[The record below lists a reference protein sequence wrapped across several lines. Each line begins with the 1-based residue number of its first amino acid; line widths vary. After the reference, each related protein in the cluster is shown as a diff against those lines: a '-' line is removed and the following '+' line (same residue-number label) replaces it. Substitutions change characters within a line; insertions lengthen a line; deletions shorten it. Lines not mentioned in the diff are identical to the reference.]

1 MAKSLVIVESPAK
14 ARTVNRY
21 LGPRFLVR
29 ASMGHIRDLPKR
41 RLGVDVDH
49 DFKAEYEII
58 PGRKKTVTEFQ
69 KLAKQSEAII
79 LAADPD
85 REGEA
90 ICWHLSQ
97 VLEKSNKNI
106 YRVIF
111 HEITKK
117 AVQEAFK
124 NYGQLDQDKIKAQQT
139 RRILDRLVGYLISPL
154 LWKKIGK
161 GLSAGRVQS
170 IALRLICEREK
181 EIKDFIPEEYWTITA
196 HLQAANPPPFK
207 ASLVRIN
214 GKKAKIKTGSGAR
227 QIVAGLKQAPFVLK
241 KIQLK
246 EKKKSPLPPYITS
259 SLQQD
264 SYRFL
269 HFSVK
274 KTMSIAQRL
283 YEGLEIGEQGLTGLI
298 TYMRTDSVRVSNE
311 ALGQVRRYIKANF
324 SKDYLP
330 PRARIYKNKK
340 KAQDAHEAI
349 RPAIV
354 SLSPE
359 TVKNYLSK
367 DEFSLYKLIWN
378 RFVAS
383 QMSPALIEE
392 TEFEIE
398 ASNCQFTAKGE
409 VIKFDGFLALFPRL
423 KKEEKILPKA
433 EEGERLKLLNL
444 DSKQNFTQPP
454 PRYTEGSL
462 VKELESRGIGR
473 PSTYAP
479 IIATLQDRVYVVK
492 EKGKFIPTDLG
503 LFVTDYLIKNFP
515 DLMEFEFTAKLEEE
529 LDRISQGERQWLE
542 YLRAYYSLLAR
553 DLSRAMKTQGVRGR
567 GIPLE
572 DTCPQCGRPLVIREG
587 RFGRFKACS
596 GYPDC
601 SYRESL
607 HKKEARPL
615 EEKCPRCGAAL
626 VLRSGKYGT
635 FIACSNYPQC
645 NYVKKERKDT
655 GIPCP
660 LNCGGTIVRRQTKK
674 GKIFYGCSNYPRCK
688 FATWDEPLPQP
699 CPQCGRPFLLRKNP
713 VKGNPIVYCSSD
725 NCDYKETVERE
736 KIWEQKSDNWDK

>member
-1 MAKSLVIVESPAK
+1 MAKNLVIVESPAK

-29 ASMGHIRDLPKR
+29 ASMGHIRDLPRK
-41 RLGVDVDH
+41 RLGVDIDH
-49 DFKAEYEII
+49 DFRAEYEII
-58 PGRKKTVTEFQ
+58 PGRQKIVTEFQ
-69 KLAKQSEAII
+69 KLAKQSEAIF

-97 VLEKSNKNI
+97 VLGKDNKNI

-124 NYGQLDQDKIKAQQT
+124 KYGQLDQDKIKAQQT

-154 LWKKIGK
+154 LWKKIGR

-181 EIKDFIPEEYWTITA
+181 EIKDFIPEEYWTVTA

-207 ASLVRIN
+207 ASLVRIK
-214 GKKAKIKTGSGAR
+214 GKKAKIKTEGEAQ
-227 QIVAGLKQAPFVLK
+227 QIVASLKQAPFILK
-241 KIQLK
+241 KIKLK

-269 HFSVK
+269 RFSVK

-283 YEGLEIGEQGLTGLI
+283 YEGLEIGDKGLTGLI

-311 ALGQVRRYIKANF
+311 ALGQVRKYIKTNF
-324 SKDYLP
+324 SKEYLP

-349 RPAIV
+349 RPTMV

-359 TVKNYLSK
+359 AVKDYLSK
-367 DEFSLYKLIWN
+367 DELSLYRLIWN

-383 QMSPALIEE
+383 QMSSALIEE

-398 ASNCQFTAKGE
+398 ASNYQFTAKGE
-409 VIKFDGFLALFPRL
+409 VIRFDGFLALFPRL

-433 EEGERLKLLNL
+433 GEGEKLELLDL

-454 PRYTEGSL
+454 PRFTEGSL

-503 LFVTDYLIKNFP
+503 LFVTDYLIKNFSQ
-515 DLMEFEFTAKLEEE
+515 LMEFEFTAKLEEE
-529 LDRISQGERQWLE
+529 LDRISQGVRPWLD
-542 YLRAYYSLLAR
+542 YLRTYYSLLEK
-553 DLSRAMKTQGVRGR
+553 DLSRAVKTQGVRGK
-567 GIPLE
+567 GIPVDE
-572 DTCPQCGRPLVIREG
+572 VCPKCGRPLVIREG

-601 SYRESL
+601 NYRQSL
-607 HKKEARPL
+607 HKKEVRLL

-645 NYVKKERKDT
+645 TYIKKERKDT

-674 GKIFYGCSNYPRCK
+674 GKIFYGCSNYPQCK
-688 FATWDEPLPQP
+688 FATWDEPLAQR
-699 CPQCGRPFLLRKNP
+699 CPKCGRPFLLRKNP
-713 VKGNPIVYCSSD
+713 VKGNPIIYCSSD
-725 NCDYKETVERE
+725 DCDYKESVERE
-736 KIWEQKSDNWDK
+736 KIWEQKSDNWDE